1 MTSDKEIHRTAE
13 RYHLSVSDAGVT
25 TRMLLESIAVDVQ
38 YPVVMQHPVNSTKV
52 DQHAHFFLKAAPM
65 GEWLAKKMH
74 TLKKI
79 VYLAM

>member
-38 YPVVMQHPVNSTKV
+38 YPVVMQYPVNSTKV
-52 DQHAHFFLKAAPM
+52 DRHAHFFKGSSHGRMASK
-65 GEWLAKKMH
+65 ENVH
-74 TLKKI
+74 FEKI